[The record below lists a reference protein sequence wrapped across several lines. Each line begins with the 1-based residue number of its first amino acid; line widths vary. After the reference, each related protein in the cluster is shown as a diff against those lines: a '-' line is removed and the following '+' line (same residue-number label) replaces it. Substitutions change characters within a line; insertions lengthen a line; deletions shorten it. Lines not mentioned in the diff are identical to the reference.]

1 MTSIRRF
8 SYKYVR
14 FLVAECVYL
23 RAAPTDEQTITDW
36 KKKHCGTIFIKISI
50 KQKEKSVRLC
60 LREKAL
66 KKTCWKQPNISMS
79 FGKSTY
85 WTAPPRGQS

>member
-1 MTSIRRF
+1 MCVFWSLNASISEPLPLTNRR
-8 SYKYVR
+8 
-14 FLVAECVYL
+14 LLTE
-23 RAAPTDEQTITDW
+23 

-79 FGKSTY
+79 FGKWTY